1 MINEEVLEF
10 SVFKA
15 TKIIVKPIVTLPGRL
30 FEADLSTGV

>member
-1 MINEEVLEF
+1 MIDEEILEF

-30 FEADLSTGV
+30 SEANQSIGV